1 MEVSV
6 MKRKTET
13 EQPNVDALLEELSGM
28 RFIDGEEEFSLLVES
43 INNEDYSEK
52 TTKILLKSAD
62 ERYKRYLTSINMEDL
77 PLLKAG
83 IEAYLQQSDLEQKFT
98 LMRQID
104 QYIYRILDEASER
117 PCKKRG

>member
-1 MEVSV
+1 